1 MDTLMP
7 AIFFGHGNPINA
19 LQRNSYT
26 EAWADIGKAVPRP
39 KAIVVISAHW
49 YLPGTAITAN
59 LQPPTIH
66 DFGGFPQALYDVEY
80 QAPGDPPLAKHIQDM
95 LAPLTVNLDENW
107 GLDHGA
113 WSVLC
118 HAFPEADIPVVQ
130 LSIDAS
136 KPPQFHYELGKQLA
150 ALRSEGILL
159 MGSGNIVHNL
169 RTYAWGKTEVT
180 AYDWAD
186 RFENQIRKF
195 IFEGDHESL
204 INYMQLG
211 TDAALAVPT
220 PEHYLPLLYVLGSK
234 QAGEEISLPVE
245 GMEGGSISM
254 LSVQIG

>member
-1 MDTLMP
+1 
-7 AIFFGHGNPINA
+7 
-19 LQRNSYT
+19 
-26 EAWADIGKAVPRP
+26 
-39 KAIVVISAHW
+39 
-49 YLPGTAITAN
+49 
-59 LQPPTIH
+59 
-66 DFGGFPQALYDVEY
+66 
-80 QAPGDPPLAKHIQDM
+80 
-95 LAPLTVNLDENW
+95 
-107 GLDHGA
+107 
-113 WSVLC
+113 
-118 HAFPEADIPVVQ
+118 VQ